1 MSNDD
6 MTHEDEKHRSER
18 RGSFEINPPSKE
30 PTMFG
35 FALKTVS
42 IASLVI
48 VVWAAFL
55 FVYKPFPRSG
65 SDFSALNLQQELP
78 SLDIKYPVQRLQP
91 VEHRTFMAQCDE
103 TDLLCLQVATQD
115 PAATFQMLS
124 AAMSKNGERR
134 YLLRIAVTPL
144 DADDSPASPAPTRLQ
159 QTIAY

>member
-1 MSNDD
+1 MSNDATTREGD
-6 MTHEDEKHRSER
+6 KSSAESPGFLDIRQGKPAPL
-18 RGSFEINPPSKE
+18 F
-30 PTMFG
+30 FG
-35 FALKTVS
+35 MPLIYWLICCIALVGPVWLSLS
-42 IASLVI
+42 IVK
-48 VVWAAFL
+48 
-55 FVYKPFPRSG
+55 YRQ
-65 SDFSALNLQQELP
+65 SDSSALNLQHELP
-78 SLDIKYPVQRLQP
+78 SLDIKYPAQRLQQ

-124 AAMSKNGERR
+124 AAMPKNGERR